1 MDRSPS
7 IDPPDGHC
15 QYARLS
21 FEYKQ
26 CADHGDDVVVSYG
39 IPITVARVGGSDD
52 IFSSQISP
60 WITSFFALS
69 LTTNVLATSECF
81 STSSLHKNF
90 QTSLRPLRTS
100 SHTVYTVLLSGRIL
114 WSTYR
119 VRLYHSGSRFSVL
132 ETIVQSAALYSAA
145 LVSLLATYVARSNAQ
160 YVCLDTL
167 QPIIVSTAFHRF
179 RPSTQATD

>member
-21 FEYKQ
+21 FEYKYKQ
-26 CADHGDDVVVSYG
+26 YADHGHDSDVVVSYG

-81 STSSLHKNF
+81 TTSSLHE
-90 QTSLRPLRTS
+90 TSQLPFPFWKPHLIPRIQFSFRGGSYGQPTESGCTIRGRVSACSRRLSSPPPSIPQLLSPSSPRTS
-100 SHTVYTVLLSGRIL
+100 PARTP
-114 WSTYR
+114 ST
-119 VRLYHSGSRFSVL
+119 
-132 ETIVQSAALYSAA
+132 SALTLYS
-145 LVSLLATYVARSNAQ
+145 LSS
-160 YVCLDTL
+160 
-167 QPIIVSTAFHRF
+167 
-179 RPSTQATD
+179 